1 MIKTEAKQ
9 LLDSFELY
17 IHDEY
22 GETLVSKMK
31 EDFLEWKFGKSCS
44 VCKST
49 KKVEFVKIVD
59 CNLCSKCNKE
69 LSDSFELTMCMD
81 RSDYPEL

>member
-1 MIKTEAKQ
+1 MNKAEAKE
-9 LLDSFELY
+9 LLDSFEIY

-31 EDFLEWKFGKSCS
+31 EDFLKWKFGESCS

-49 KKVEFVKIVD
+49 EKVEFIKIVD
-59 CNLCSKCNKE
+59 CDLCAKCNKE
-69 LSDSFELTMCMD
+69 LAKSFESTMHMD
-81 RSDYPEL
+81 RSDYP